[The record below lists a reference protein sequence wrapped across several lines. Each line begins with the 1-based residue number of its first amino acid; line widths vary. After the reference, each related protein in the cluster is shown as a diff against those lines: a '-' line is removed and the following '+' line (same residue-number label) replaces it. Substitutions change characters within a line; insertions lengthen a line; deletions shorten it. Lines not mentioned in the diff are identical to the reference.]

1 MRNGPGT
8 FCVLKFVE
16 LDVQLKLAE
25 AYWEFLY
32 LQYPFLFFQWVLL
45 TSGPRAQEKDNKW
58 VDPGRRSSQDSSTFY

>member
-32 LQYPFLFFQWVLL
+32 LQSPVYMMRKIGRVHCATLEFFLAFNLL
-45 TSGPRAQEKDNKW
+45 T
-58 VDPGRRSSQDSSTFY
+58 F